1 MLKPGDVFIDRMAMA
16 RDWGPQKLMQIP
28 GFGDFDSPPKDPG

>member
-1 MLKPGDVFIDRMAMA
+1 MLKPGDVFIDNMAMA

-28 GFGDFDSPPKDPG
+28 GFPRTF